1 MTGASSEP
9 VDHQFRDLMDNL
21 PGVAY
26 RCAND
31 DGWTVFHISAYIE
44 EMLGYSPDLFYVSSV
59 SKRPMCFQ
67 DLILPEDMHD
77 VKFCVD
83 QNLALRQGF
92 RIEYR
97 MLHADGRIIW
107 VQEIGRGVFNDDG
120 DLLFLDGFIWDVTE
134 LHLAREAL
142 LQTNQILRT
151 EQKRLEDTSRMVLL
165 GHWEAWLTT
174 GELWWSD
181 VIYDIFGL
189 DKEVTTPSVDLFFS
203 FVHPED
209 IPLLR
214 ASEARA
220 IETGIHD
227 VEHRIIRA
235 DGQIRWVR
243 EFAETRFNSDGTP
256 FKLVGTVQDISDRK
270 HSESIKQEFI
280 STISHELR
288 TPLTAIAGALGLLK
302 GGIYSDMPVEMRQ
315 LLEMASRNADQL
327 SILIN
332 DLLDI
337 EALAQGTLTFKYSQ
351 VDLQQLLPEVIA
363 SHQVTAAQ
371 RGILIDLQMTA
382 AGSLWLDPV
391 RFRQIISN
399 LLSNA
404 IKFSPDS
411 GVVTVSMHEH
421 KGDVVIQVED
431 QGPGVPV
438 EFQPFLF
445 QRFSQAD
452 GSDKRSSG
460 GMGLGLFISRNLAQ
474 EMYGSIG
481 YDPDHRSGACFW
493 VKWPLHSQVVSR
505 LPEKSTGRT
514 LDGA

>member
-1 MTGASSEP
+1 MTGASFDSA
-9 VDHQFRDLMDNL
+9 DHQFRDLMDNL
-21 PGVAY
+21 PGIAY

-31 DGWTVFHISAYIE
+31 DAWTVFHISAYIE

-59 SKRPMCFQ
+59 RKRPMSFL
-67 DLILPEDMHD
+67 DLILPEDVHD
-77 VKFCVD
+77 VKFSID
-83 QNLALRQGF
+83 QSVALRQGY
-92 RIEYR
+92 RLEYR
-97 MLHADGRIIW
+97 MRHADGHIIW
-107 VQEIGRGVFNDDG
+107 VQEIGRGVFNDAG
-120 DLLFLDGFIWDVTE
+120 DLLFLDGCIWDVTE

-142 LQTNQILRT
+142 LQTNQLLRT

-165 GHWEAWLTT
+165 GHWEAWLTN

-209 IPLLR
+209 IPLIR

-243 EFAETRFNSDGTP
+243 EFAQTCFDSDGTP
-256 FKLVGTVQDISDRK
+256 LRLAGTVQDITDRK
-270 HSESIKQEFI
+270 RSESMKQEFI

-288 TPLTAIAGALGLLK
+288 TPLTAIAGALSLLK
-302 GGIYSDMPVEMRQ
+302 GGIYPDMPDEMRQ
-315 LLEMASRNADQL
+315 LLVMASRNADQL

-337 EALAQGTLTFKYSQ
+337 EALAQGSLTFKYSQ
-351 VDLQQLLPEVIA
+351 VDLQQLLPEVVE
-363 SHQVTAAQ
+363 SHQVTATE
-371 RGILIDLQMTA
+371 RGIIIELKMTTVC
-382 AGSLWLDPV
+382 SLWLDPV

-404 IKFSPDS
+404 IKFSPDR
-411 GVVTVSMHEH
+411 GVITVSMHEH

-431 QGPGVPV
+431 QGPGVPA

-445 QRFSQAD
+445 QRFTQAD

-460 GMGLGLFISRNLAQ
+460 GMGLGLFISRNLVQ

-481 YDPDHRSGACFW
+481 YDSVQGTGACFW
-493 VKWPLHSQVVSR
+493 VRWPLHSQVVAR
-505 LPEKSTGRT
+505 
-514 LDGA
+514 